1 MQPPCT
7 PCTAWPGLWLS
18 LRWEG
23 CNRSCL
29 IRVSDLDSNLGS
41 GLQRSLV
48 CSPVVLG
55 DLVAIWRRICSTHN
69 CCGNSSH
76 LFPGSFL
83 PLAALLH
90 LKWDRH
96 GLARARERER
106 ETAVRSGRPGCCQ
119 AASSLWLPAPCLEND
134 LFEHARSTGYARA
147 ASSSSA
153 LLLLLCCCCCR
164 LVVWQRRLIAKQLIR
179 VIGHLTPTC
188 SNSGVWDRAGI
199 LHKLGIRQSSCLSMW
214 LFFGN
219 WILKFNLIADI
230 CFQFW
235 SLEFYDQ

>member
-1 MQPPCT
+1 MAFT
-7 PCTAWPGLWLS
+7 S
-18 LRWEG
+18 V
-23 CNRSCL
+23 RSCL
-29 IRVSDLDSNLGS
+29 IRVLDLDSRLGS
-41 GLQRSLV
+41 VLQRSLV
-48 CSPVVLG
+48 CSPLVLG
-55 DLVAIWRRICSTHN
+55 DLDAIWRRICSTHN
-69 CCGNSSH
+69 CCGNCSH
-76 LFPGSFL
+76 LFPASFL

-96 GLARARERER
+96 GLARERERER
-106 ETAVRSGRPGCCQ
+106 RPGCCQ

-147 ASSSSA
+147 ASAPSA
-153 LLLLLCCCCCR
+153 LLLLLRCCR

-188 SNSGVWDRAGI
+188 SNSGESETELQPCTSWELAKAALPKHVT
-199 LHKLGIRQSSCLSMW
+199 
-214 LFFGN
+214 FFGN

-235 SLEFYDQ
+235 SLEFYNQ